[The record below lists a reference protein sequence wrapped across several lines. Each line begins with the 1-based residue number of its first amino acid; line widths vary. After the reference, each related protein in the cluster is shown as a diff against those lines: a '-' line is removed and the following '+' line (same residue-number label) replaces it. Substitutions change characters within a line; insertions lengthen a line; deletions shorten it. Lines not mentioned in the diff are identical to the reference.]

1 MKLARITTCA
11 ALAAAA
17 ALCAATA
24 FAQTVYKLIDKD
36 GKVTY
41 VQDPPKYYEGK
52 VIRIDIDPNANKATL
67 QRPDAARNGE
77 PGAPAGTQG
86 KDGKEQSS
94 KDKRLHE
101 AQDKLEQAKQAL
113 NDAREHPGEDDLRWM
128 GNAGG
133 GTRQVHTEAYDQR
146 LADLEKAVKEAE
158 DALRNVERGR

>member
-11 ALAAAA
+11 ALAAAV

-24 FAQTVYKLIDKD
+24 FAQTVYKLIDKN

-67 QRPDAARNGE
+67 QSPNAARNGE
-77 PGAPAGTQG
+77 PPVPGAKPQA
-86 KDGKEQSS
+86 KEQSA

-101 AQDKLEQAKQAL
+101 AQDRLEQAKQAL

-146 LADLEKAVKEAE
+146 LANLEKAVKEAE
-158 DALRNVERGR
+158 DALRSVERGR